1 MGPRRNDGR
10 MRPPRRDATIIRFQ
24 SERLPSG
31 LYRHRAR
38 KLIMTLKGE
47 QVGVRWK

>member
-1 MGPRRNDGR
+1 MGSCGNDGR
-10 MRPPRRDATIIRFQ
+10 VRRPRRDATIIRFRT
-24 SERLPSG
+24 ERLPSG

-38 KLIMTLKGE
+38 KLIMTIKGE